1 MIEFLRSIRVALG
14 RWVLTLCALL
24 LVSGVVRAQGGAPPV
39 VQPPVQQPPARGAN
53 GQLAPPVRAAA
64 QQQPLPL
71 ATAGT
76 RVADLVISDGTLP
89 VRLMGYGLVVGLD
102 GSGDRGIG
110 SRSSG
115 HTVQSVANLLKRF
128 DVEVPAEVLRTRN
141 VAAVLVTAEV
151 SPFLRTGGHFDVH
164 VASIGDARSLRGGI
178 LWMTP
183 LIAEVGGQPMASAQ
197 GPMLIS
203 EGPPG
208 GGRDRY
214 AGYNQNNTVET
225 TARLPQGGLL
235 ESDLPRPALAA
246 MTQLMLREPNL
257 ATATRIAAAVDSAL
271 GPNTATVDD
280 PGSITLALKADSG
293 AGGRA
298 ATLAK
303 IRDLRV
309 RPDRPARIVIDGRDG
324 TVVAGG
330 DIGVG
335 EAVVSHGGVTLSIGA
350 GGADTGNSDGNVRV
364 PPGTTVQA
372 IAAALHAVQTPPA
385 EIAAIFASLR
395 EVGAISAEVIVR

>member
-1 MIEFLRSIRVALG
+1 MTKILRTIRIAFG
-14 RWVLTLCALL
+14 RWVLTLAALL
-24 LVSGVVRAQGGAPPV
+24 LVSSIVSAQAAPPIV
-39 VQPPVQQPPARGAN
+39 PQRVQQPPRGGAP

-64 QQQPLPL
+64 QQQPLPQ

-102 GSGDRGIG
+102 GTGDRAIG
-110 SRSSG
+110 GRSSG

-141 VAAVLVTAEV
+141 VAAVLVTAEI
-151 SPFLRTGGHFDVH
+151 SPFLRSGGRFEVH
-164 VASIGDARSLRGGI
+164 VASIGDARSLRGGV

-183 LIAEVGGQPMASAQ
+183 LIAEVGGQPIASAQ

-203 EGPPG
+203 EGSQG

-214 AGYNQNNTVET
+214 AGYNQNSTVET
-225 TARLPQGGLL
+225 TARMPQGGLI
-235 ESDLPRPALAA
+235 ETDLPRPTLAA

-257 ATATRIAAAVDSAL
+257 ATASRIAAAVDSAL
-271 GPNTATVDD
+271 GAGTATVDD

-298 ATLAK
+298 GTLAK
-303 IRDLRV
+303 IRELRV

-372 IAAALHAVQTPPA
+372 IAAALHAVQTPPT
-385 EIAAIFASLR
+385 EIAAIFAALR